1 MLLAQSLLAS
11 QKFED
16 RYYEFTTTSN
26 TINYFPQVRPYGG
39 SVTIDW
45 GDGNIE
51 VGLDCS
57 TSAPAYKEYQH
68 TYSVAGSYTVRIS
81 TERNASFSIY
91 CGSNTYFDTST
102 LSVTGSTKQRGRSW
116 DNAFL
121 DMTETAVNG
130 MPNVN
135 TEHVTDMSSTFE
147 DANNITSL
155 PAYDTRNVTDFSSV
169 FKGCGALIDFPAIDT
184 SSATDMAEMF
194 QNCAS
199 LNSSSPPT
207 YNCSNV
213 TTAARMFEDCVDL
226 TLIPTLTN
234 LSPSNTRGYD
244 YFANGC
250 TSLTT
255 APTFDLSNVI
265 SVRGMFA
272 NCTSLASFPFTS
284 LPSHITDIT
293 SLCHGLTQF
302 TTFPS
307 LDISNATNGSQL
319 FSYLTQNFTVPNWDY
334 SNLTSIRNF
343 FWHSSGLTNANMP
356 SASTLNINWSNI
368 SDASNFFGYS
378 GITACPNWDFSSL
391 TTTDSMFEGCASLT
405 TLPSTLNFS
414 NSTNAQ
420 GMFDDCISLAAIPA
434 LDFSS
439 VVEGRSIFQ
448 GCTSLVTFPSGIT
461 FDSLTR
467 TSQMFYG
474 CSSLANFPAG
484 VFDTTGNFGPGVYH
498 LFTFQ
503 GCALTPQS
511 IENILVSLNTNS
523 VAIPRLDLGGGTNA
537 GMSTWS
543 TAALA
548 AWNSLRSNGT
558 QTWENP

>member
-26 TINYFPQVRPYGG
+26 TTNYFPQVRPYGG

-51 VGLDCS
+51 AGLDCS
-57 TSAPAYKEYQH
+57 TSVPAYKEYQH

-81 TERNASFSIY
+81 TERNAAFTIY
-91 CGSNTYFDTST
+91 GNSNAYFDTLT
-102 LSVTGSTKQRGRSW
+102 LSITGSTKQRGRSW
-116 DNAFL
+116 ADAFA

-135 TEHVTDMSSTFE
+135 TEHLTDMESTFE
-147 DANNITSL
+147 GANNITSL
-155 PAYDTRNVTDFSSV
+155 PAYDTRNVTDFGST
-169 FKGCGALIDFPAIDT
+169 FQDCGALIDFPAIDT
-184 SSATDMAEMF
+184 SSATDMVAMF

-199 LNSSSPPT
+199 LNSSNPPT

-213 TTAARMFEDCVDL
+213 TTAANMFDGCTNL
-226 TLIPTLTN
+226 TLMPTLTN
-234 LSPSNTRGYD
+234 LSPSYSRGYD
-244 YFANGC
+244 YFARNC

-255 APTFDLSNVI
+255 APTFNLS
-265 SVRGMFA
+265 SVSSIRGMFE
-272 NCTSLASFPFTS
+272 NCSSLTSFPFTS
-284 LPSHITDIT
+284 LPSNIIDIG
-293 SLCHGLTQF
+293 SLCHKLTQF

-307 LDISNATNGSQL
+307 LDISNAVIGTSM
-319 FSYLTQNFTVPNWDY
+319 FSGLTQNFTVPNWDY
-334 SNLTSIRNF
+334 SNLTSVFLF
-343 FWHSSGLTNANMP
+343 FSRSTGLTDANMP
-356 SASTLNINWSNI
+356 STNTLNINWSNI
-368 SDASNFFGYS
+368 DDATGLFQGTS
-378 GITACPNWDFSSL
+378 ITTCPNWDFSSI
-391 TTTDSMFEGCASLT
+391 TDADSMLEDCASLT
-405 TLPSTLNFS
+405 TLPSTLDFS
-414 NSTNAQ
+414 NVTDAKQ
-420 GMFDDCISLAAIPA
+420 MFRDCTSLATIPI
-434 LDFSS
+434 LDFSG
-439 VVEGRSIFQ
+439 VEEGREIFS
-448 GCTSLVTFPSGIT
+448 GCISLVTFPSGIT

-484 VFDTTGNFGPGVYH
+484 VFDTTGNFGPGIYH
-498 LFTFQ
+498 IFNFQ

-511 IENILVSLNTNS
+511 IENILVSFNTNP
-523 VAIPRLDLGGGTNA
+523 VAIARLDLSGGTNA
-537 GMSTWS
+537 GLSTWS
-543 TAALA
+543 TTAVA